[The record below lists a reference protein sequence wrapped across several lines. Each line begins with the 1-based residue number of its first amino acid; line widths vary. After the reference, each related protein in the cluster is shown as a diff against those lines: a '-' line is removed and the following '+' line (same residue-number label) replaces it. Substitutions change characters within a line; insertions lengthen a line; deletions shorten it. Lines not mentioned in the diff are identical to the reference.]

1 MQTKK
6 KTKKPVEIVK
16 KPFVAGDVT
25 DQHTLGN
32 SIKFCL
38 ALLGVAVGFLFLGTT
53 LAFDFGILNIIL
65 NGGLTLGAWGLFASS
80 GSSKAVVQVT
90 QGEVLQARLNDGRKI
105 DEGDRKGS
113 FHRYKGLVNAL
124 LGTLPFFI
132 MALILAF
139 TAERQM
145 TSTGTLPG
153 WIGYYEDRPEIGAAL
168 AHYHQ
173 GDTMTL
179 TAFCRIVVRMVL
191 MPIVALVGTTNFD
204 GLLILERI
212 SPILCLI
219 PALMYGFGYSRGPE
233 MRARVHTTIAANKR
247 KRARKEKRLQRER
260 RMRNEPEQ
268 LN

>member
-1 MQTKK
+1 MQTNK
-6 KTKKPVEIVK
+6 KTKKPVQIVK
-16 KPFVAGDVT
+16 KPYVAGEVI
-25 DQHTLGN
+25 DQRTLGN
-32 SIKFCL
+32 SIKFFL
-38 ALLGVAVGFLFLGTT
+38 ALLGVSVGFLFMGTA

-65 NGGLTLGAWGLFASS
+65 NGGLTLGAWAMFASV
-80 GSSKAVVQVT
+80 GSSKAVALVT

-113 FHRYKGLVNAL
+113 FNKYKGLVNAL
-124 LGTLPFFI
+124 LGTLPLFI

-153 WIGYYEDRPEIGAAL
+153 WINHYEDRPEIGVAL

-179 TAFCRIVVRMVL
+179 TAFCRIVIRMFL
-191 MPIVALVGTTNFD
+191 MPIVVLVGTTNFD

-212 SPILCLI
+212 SPIVCLV
-219 PALMYGFGYSRGPE
+219 PALMYGLGYSRGPE

-260 RMRNEPEQ
+260 RLRNEPEQ